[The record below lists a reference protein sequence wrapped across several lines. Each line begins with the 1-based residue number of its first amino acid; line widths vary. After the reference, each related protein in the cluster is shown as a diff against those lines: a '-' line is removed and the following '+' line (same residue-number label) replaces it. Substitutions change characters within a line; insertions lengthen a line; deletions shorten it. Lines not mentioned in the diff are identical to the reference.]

1 MTASQSRCA
10 SNLRFIGL
18 SDACEARLLV
28 DDNAA
33 VRSFVRKLFES
44 QSDFEISGEAE
55 NGRDAVEKAEK
66 LKPDL
71 IILDLI
77 MPVMTGFEAA
87 PLIKQLL
94 PDTLIILFTQQE
106 GSEIQRLAK
115 ASGIDAVITK
125 GQVASEL
132 LLQAKALLASTGQEH
147 DPAKF
152 RDAVRT
158 PTCASLH
165 LKIPNLAREKRG
177 KRYKLRPWQHVVRRL
192 DSSFSVLST
201 HASAW
206 PHPSPC
212 SQKRPKLADQSP
224 RTRPA
229 SVR

>member
-1 MTASQSRCA
+1 MPRK
-10 SNLRFIGL
+10 RV
-18 SDACEARLLV
+18 LLV

-66 LKPDL
+66 LKPHL

-115 ASGIDAVITK
+115 AAGIDAVITK

-132 LLQAKALLASTGQEH
+132 LLQAQALLASTGQEH
-147 DPAKF
+147 DPDKF
-152 RDAVRT
+152 RDA
-158 PTCASLH
+158 S
-165 LKIPNLAREKRG
+165 
-177 KRYKLRPWQHVVRRL
+177 
-192 DSSFSVLST
+192 
-201 HASAW
+201 
-206 PHPSPC
+206 
-212 SQKRPKLADQSP
+212 
-224 RTRPA
+224 
-229 SVR
+229 